1 MCVNVYVMYVCE
13 CICMHAYYLCELQCV
28 PIMCIC
34 THMLSALPPDCCK
47 GPRASTYCP
56 RASTYALYVSDDTHT
71 YASRTQTRMQLHA
84 CTFTFTLNPRP
95 STQTLF

>member
-1 MCVNVYVMYVCE
+1 MCVNVYVCMYIIFVSCSVYLS
-13 CICMHAYYLCELQCV
+13 CAYARTCYPRYRPTAARGLEPPTIALEPP
-28 PIMCIC
+28 PI
-34 THMLSALPPDCCK
+34 
-47 GPRASTYCP
+47 
-56 RASTYALYVSDDTHT
+56 ALYVSDDTHT